1 MVKKVLL
8 IDDSAIIHQMYRMV
22 LSRYKCQLVT
32 AQNGKDGLDK
42 LSRNADADLMLVDIN
57 MPVMNGLEFIQ
68 KVKEAGTYG
77 NIPIVI
83 VSTEGREEDTRKGLE
98 LGATAYIKKPF
109 QPSELHSLI
118 ERLCPAVSQ

>member
-8 IDDSAIIHQMYRMV
+8 VDDSAIIHQMYRMV

-77 NIPIVI
+77 KIPIVI
-83 VSTEGREEDTRKGLE
+83 VSTEGREEDTRKGLA
-98 LGATAYIKKPF
+98 L
-109 QPSELHSLI
+109 
-118 ERLCPAVSQ
+118 